1 MYRPHTAPRR
11 ANRLKSSRA
20 AEVLSPATRTTA
32 KVWSCQLKKSSFS
45 DGHASNNPGLTPKP
59 FYPTNVGLRVPYSPT
74 TAHNHLCPASP
85 LHDVFPPPQFR
96 RERCYLSA
104 KLAPHLT
111 HQHVSATQISRSNA
125 SAHTRYL
132 LTIAFHPFLRPSHSI
147 HTAPWGGKLHLI
159 PPMGRTTSGSP

>member
-1 MYRPHTAPRR
+1 M
-11 ANRLKSSRA
+11 
-20 AEVLSPATRTTA
+20 
-32 KVWSCQLKKSSFS
+32 
-45 DGHASNNPGLTPKP
+45 
-59 FYPTNVGLRVPYSPT
+59 PYSPT

-132 LTIAFHPFLRPSHSI
+132 LTIAFHPYLRPSHSI
-147 HTAPWGGKLHLI
+147 DTAPWGGVSFTLS
-159 PPMGRTTSGSP
+159 PPWGAPPLVHPRKSNDSIWSTWRRMMDLTRFDQDLLNGLGVKPGGCMVSTRDHGVLMTSNLRVPPSY